1 MFVGDWVSEIIYSL
15 TQYTLSNAVQYET
28 PSKCCLRNDLIADMF
43 NKKMN
48 NNSFMKVLLTAGLFI
63 GLHYIVAM
71 VLSAFMFNCCCSFW
85 PDIVLL

>member
-1 MFVGDWVSEIIYSL
+1 MKPPV
-15 TQYTLSNAVQYET
+15 
-28 PSKCCLRNDLIADMF
+28 DLIADMF

-71 VLSAFMFNCCCSFW
+71 VLSAFVFHCCSFW
-85 PDIVLL
+85 PDIALL